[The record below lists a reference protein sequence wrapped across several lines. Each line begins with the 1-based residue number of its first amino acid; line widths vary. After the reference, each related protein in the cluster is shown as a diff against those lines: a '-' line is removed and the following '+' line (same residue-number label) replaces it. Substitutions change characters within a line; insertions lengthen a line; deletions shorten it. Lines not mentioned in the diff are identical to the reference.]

1 MRNMGKRCELPGS
14 AHLSQHP
21 RKEPEEL
28 RAGANRRVASLQEN
42 DEMET
47 GSHLQRMSGHCALIA
62 ERLQLDPD
70 ALRAASRLH
79 DVGMASFGPAVHER
93 RRLNGRER
101 EELAQH
107 PLIGHVML
115 SGSGIALLDTA
126 AD

>member
-1 MRNMGKRCELPGS
+1 MLVATCWNLRK
-14 AHLSQHP
+14 HL
-21 RKEPEEL
+21 RD
-28 RAGANRRVASLQEN
+28 RGVRRVASIERIY
-42 DEMET
+42 DMET

-107 PLIGHVML
+107 PLIGHVM
-115 SGSGIALLDTA
+115 
-126 AD
+126 